1 LTNNSSGSSAPD
13 KQGNRISLRGRKPGI
28 RGRHFRLSF
37 LTVPLSLAL
46 LALALYLQFNRGQRN
61 HPVEETASQVQEIIP
76 AAPLAELREITGIFE
91 PNQTITEVL
100 AKQGLSGEMIN
111 QIVDCASPVYN
122 LARVKAHQLY
132 GLCFTQDGK
141 FRDFRYT
148 VDEDRYLTVYHDV
161 AQDRLIPVMKNF
173 QFETRVQSVSA
184 VIEDSLFAS
193 ISKIGEEDQIALD
206 LADIFGSDI
215 DFNTDIQKGD
225 SFSALV
231 EKRYLDGKFI
241 KNGAVLAASVTNQ
254 QKVLTGYRFEDE
266 NGKPAYYAP
275 DGRALKRSFLKAP
288 LKVFR
293 ITSRFSPS
301 RRHPILK
308 VMRPHLGVDYAAP
321 IGTPVQ
327 AVAAGTVVGA
337 GMSGGSGRMVRLR
350 HSGGYETMYLHL
362 SKIAVRSGTRVD
374 QGQVIG
380 YVGSSGLST
389 GPHLDFRIMRHG
401 VAINPQK
408 VIVPPGKPVS
418 PDQFSR
424 FAELR
429 DKLNSELQ
437 ITNNE
442 SRQASMVETRIR

>member
-1 LTNNSSGSSAPD
+1 LKNNSSGSPASD
-13 KQGNRISLRGRKPGI
+13 KRNNCLRIRDGKPGI
-28 RGRHFRLSF
+28 FGRHSRLS
-37 LTVPLSLAL
+37 LLAIPLSLAL
-46 LALALYLQFNRGQRN
+46 LALAFYLQFNRGRTN
-61 HPVEETASQVQEIIP
+61 HPAEEIPAQGQELLP
-76 AAPLAELREITGIFE
+76 AAPLAELREITGIFK

-100 AKQGLSGEMIN
+100 AKQGLSSEMIH
-111 QIVDCASPVYN
+111 QIVDCAHPVYN
-122 LARVKAHQLY
+122 LAKVKANQLY

-148 VDEDRYLTVYHDV
+148 VDDDRYLTVYHDV
-161 AQDRLIPVMKNF
+161 AQDRLVPVMKNF
-173 QFETRVQSVSA
+173 QYETQVKSIAA
-184 VIEDSLFAS
+184 VIDDSLFSS
-193 ISKIGEEDQIALD
+193 ISGIGEEDQIALD

-254 QKVLTGYRFEDE
+254 QKMLTGYRFEDE

-275 DGRALKRSFLKAP
+275 DGRALKRSFLKSP
-288 LKVFR
+288 LRVFR
-293 ITSRFSPS
+293 ITSKFSPA

-308 VMRPHLGVDYAAP
+308 VVRPHLGVDYAAP

-327 AVAAGTVVGA
+327 AVASGTVIGA
-337 GMSGGSGRMVRLR
+337 GMNGGSGRMVRLR

-362 SKIAVRSGTRVD
+362 LKIAVRPGSRVD

-389 GPHLDFRIMRHG
+389 GPHLDFRIVRHG
-401 VAINPQK
+401 AAINPQK
-408 VIVPPGKPVS
+408 VIFPPGKPVS
-418 PDQFSR
+418 PAQFGR

-429 DKLNSELQ
+429 DKLNYELRM
-437 ITNNE
+437 TNDGLK
-442 SRQASMVETRIR
+442 QASTVETRIQ